1 MPLSFEGASVFHYW
15 MREDLGVGSLK
26 HAGFEYLGNVTQWS
40 HVSFETL
47 ENSLQYACGNDEGF
61 LRYCTNEGEKHSMPD
76 EQRVANNS
84 QTYVADAD
92 TFQFETLNQ
101 ENGQAIVI
109 RFRLEDP
116 RYHAGDV
123 LVVLSGTEIHF
134 HGMIGQ
140 LADGW
145 AIATDRRG
153 SLLPATVQ

>member
-1 MPLSFEGASVFHYW
+1 MPPHRRKY
-15 MREDLGVGSLK
+15 K
-26 HAGFEYLGNVTQWS
+26 
-40 HVSFETL
+40 
-47 ENSLQYACGNDEGF
+47 
-61 LRYCTNEGEKHSMPD
+61 SMPE

-92 TFQFETLNQ
+92 TFQFETLEQ
-101 ENGQAIVI
+101 ATGQATMI

-123 LVVLSGTEIHF
+123 LVVLSGSEIHF

-145 AIATDRRG
+145 ALASDRRG
-153 SLLPATVQ
+153 SLLAATVQ

>member
-1 MPLSFEGASVFHYW
+1 
-15 MREDLGVGSLK
+15 
-26 HAGFEYLGNVTQWS
+26 
-40 HVSFETL
+40 
-47 ENSLQYACGNDEGF
+47 
-61 LRYCTNEGEKHSMPD
+61 MPD

-84 QTYVADAD
+84 QTYAVNAEEFA
-92 TFQFETLNQ
+92 FEALQQ
-101 ENGQAIVI
+101 ENGQATVI

-123 LVVLSGTEIHF
+123 LVVLSGSDIHF

-140 LADGW
+140 IADGW